1 MNEHPD
7 AQFSTI
13 AELLFLQ
20 APPMNFARLVGDLDA
35 VLARVHQTD
44 RILTW
49 DCEDIASFDMP
60 GTRIVLA
67 TSENPRPGVA
77 ASLTISVGPSHLPP
91 ARIDCDE
98 LGTMS
103 RHAEFCS
110 KLVER
115 VHPRLHADAI
125 FWHQC
130 AGPVEADLIDHLAYS
145 APADAEPEA
154 KHHTVFD
161 QLDDHNIDAVYARG
175 FGPCGAKSAVKPD
188 AKPHAAPKTGP
199 TARAP
204 DAEVK
209 TKTKARTS
217 EATAAPSNDQPR
229 IPRQRNLELERVR
242 TALYPA
248 PTPPPPHLVSPQLRL
263 AAHTMNAT
271 LIMVALPVG
280 AAMLTYS
287 VLRGE
292 NMRLTTAALVATGFA
307 STLLQSPFGQQLAA
321 IAGS

>member
-98 LGTMS
+98 LGKMS

-115 VHPRLHADAI
+115 VHPRLRADAI

-130 AGPVEADLIDHLAYS
+130 EGPVESDLIDHLAYS
-145 APADAEPEA
+145 APADAAPEA
-154 KHHTVFD
+154 KHHAVFD
-161 QLDDHNIDAVYARG
+161 QLDDQNIDAVYARG
-175 FGPCGAKSAVKPD
+175 FGTCEAKPG
-188 AKPHAAPKTGP
+188 AKPHHAPKPGP
-199 TARAP
+199 
-204 DAEVK
+204 
-209 TKTKARTS
+209 KAGTS
-217 EATAAPSNDQPR
+217 PPKAAPSNDQPQ

-307 STLLQSPFGQQLAA
+307 STLLQSPFGQQLVS

>member
-1 MNEHPD
+1 MNDHPD
-7 AQFSTI
+7 ALFSTI

-77 ASLTISVGPSHLPP
+77 ASLTISVGPSHLP
-91 ARIDCDE
+91 ALESDDDSK
-98 LGTMS
+98 MS

-115 VHPRLHADAI
+115 VQPRLRADAV
-125 FWHQC
+125 FWHEC
-130 AGPVEADLIDHLAYS
+130 EGLVGAETIDLLAYS
-145 APADAEPEA
+145 VPTEPPPEA
-154 KHHTVFD
+154 RHHPIFD
-161 QLDDHNIDAVYARG
+161 RLDDHNIDAVYARG
-175 FGPCGAKSAVKPD
+175 FGRSGAKADSAKARRATHLD
-188 AKPHAAPKTGP
+188 FAARLATKFATNG
-199 TARAP
+199 TAP
-204 DAEVK
+204 DAENDA
-209 TKTKARTS
+209 ARQ
-217 EATAAPSNDQPR
+217 AASNDQPH
-229 IPRQRNLELERVR
+229 IPRERNMELTRIR
-242 TALYPA
+242 TALYPEE
-248 PTPPPPHLVSPQLRL
+248 TPPPPHLVSPQLRL

-307 STLLQSPFGQQLAA
+307 STLLQSPFGQQLVS

>member
-1 MNEHPD
+1 MREHPD

-35 VLARVHQTD
+35 VLARVQQTD
-44 RILTW
+44 RTLTW
-49 DCEDIASFDMP
+49 DCEDIASFNMP

-67 TSENPRPGVA
+67 TSENPRPGAA
-77 ASLTISVGPSHLPP
+77 ASLTISVGPSHLAADDSDSP
-91 ARIDCDE
+91 D

-103 RHAEFCS
+103 RHAAFCS
-110 KLVER
+110 RLVER

-125 FWHQC
+125 FWHQYE
-130 AGPVEADLIDHLAYS
+130 GLVDADLLDRLAY
-145 APADAEPEA
+145 APPVRREPA
-154 KHHTVFD
+154 ARLHPVFD
-161 QLDDHNIDAVYARG
+161 LLDDHNVAAVYARG
-175 FGPCGAKSAVKPD
+175 FGPHREKTNMKPN
-188 AKPHAAPKTGP
+188 AGQLK
-199 TARAP
+199 
-204 DAEVK
+204 
-209 TKTKARTS
+209 
-217 EATAAPSNDQPR
+217 AAPSNDQPD
-229 IPRQRNLELERVR
+229 IPRERDPELAQLRH
-242 TALYPA
+242 ALYPEE
-248 PTPPPPHLVSPQLRL
+248 TPPPPHLVSPQLRL

-307 STLLQSPFGQQLAA
+307 STLLQTPFGQQLVA

>member
-1 MNEHPD
+1 M
-7 AQFSTI
+7 
-13 AELLFLQ
+13 
-20 APPMNFARLVGDLDA
+20 
-35 VLARVHQTD
+35 
-44 RILTW
+44 
-49 DCEDIASFDMP
+49 
-60 GTRIVLA
+60 
-67 TSENPRPGVA
+67 
-77 ASLTISVGPSHLPP
+77 
-91 ARIDCDE
+91 
-98 LGTMS
+98 
-103 RHAEFCS
+103 
-110 KLVER
+110 
-115 VHPRLHADAI
+115 
-125 FWHQC
+125 
-130 AGPVEADLIDHLAYS
+130 
-145 APADAEPEA
+145 
-154 KHHTVFD
+154 
-161 QLDDHNIDAVYARG
+161 DDHNIDAVYARG
-175 FGPCGAKSAVKPD
+175 FGTCGAKSAAKPD

-199 TARAP
+199 NARAP
-204 DAEVK
+204 GAEAK
-209 TKTKARTS
+209 ANARTS
-217 EATAAPSNDQPR
+217 EAKAAPSNDHPH

>member
-1 MNEHPD
+1 MHKHPD

-44 RILTW
+44 RCLTW

-60 GTRIVLA
+60 GSRIVLA

-77 ASLTISVGPSHLPP
+77 ASLTISVGPSHLPAP
-91 ARIDCDE
+91 DDDDSK
-98 LGTMS
+98 MS

-115 VHPRLHADAI
+115 VQPRLRADAV
-125 FWHQC
+125 FWHEC
-130 AGPVEADLIDHLAYS
+130 EGPVGTETIDLLAYS
-145 APADAEPEA
+145 APAAASPETR
-154 KHHTVFD
+154 HHPIFD
-161 QLDDHNIDAVYARG
+161 RLDDQNIDAVYARG
-175 FGPCGAKSAVKPD
+175 FGPCGSKADPD
-188 AKPHAAPKTGP
+188 FTAAHA
-199 TARAP
+199 AP
-204 DAEVK
+204 DAE
-209 TKTKARTS
+209 S
-217 EATAAPSNDQPR
+217 ATTAHAASNDQPH
-229 IPRQRNLELERVR
+229 IPRERNLELARVR
-242 TALYPA
+242 TALYPGE
-248 PTPPPPHLVSPQLRL
+248 TPPPPHLVSPQLRL

-292 NMRLTTAALVATGFA
+292 NMRLTSAALVATGFA
-307 STLLQSPFGQQLAA
+307 TSLLQSPFGQHLVA
-321 IAGS
+321 IASS